1 MGRVRLGPFS
11 SSKQGREHL
20 PRNVQEL
27 TPDAR
32 RVTTREAGS
41 RQAAIHSNITR
52 QSSWQIW
59 EVCTANTPITR
70 AGKPR
75 PQPPPAASPHGTLI
89 RAPPHCQQPQSTK
102 APSSRRQ
109 GKRISAAGLHAGP
122 GRRARWPVSLSDWK
136 GSRHTEKNDVEQGR

>member
-11 SSKQGREHL
+11 SSKLGREHL
-20 PRNVQEL
+20 PQNVQEL

-32 RVTTREAGS
+32 IIVMTQEVGN
-41 RQAAIHSNITR
+41 RQAAIRSNIAR
-52 QSSWQIW
+52 QPSWQIW
-59 EVCTANTPITR
+59 EVCTTNTYIMQ

-75 PQPPPAASPHGTLI
+75 TQPPPAASAHGTLI
-89 RAPPHCQQPQSTK
+89 PAPPHCQQPQPTK

-109 GKRISAAGLHAGP
+109 GKRISAARIRAGP

-136 GSRHTEKNDVEQGR
+136 GSRHTEKNDVE